1 MGRAFRAVVLGC
13 IALPLAALS
22 SYQAA
27 VGYYAAYPSGAPSFL
42 RLHPRVVTRA
52 NDLSLLSGEPVPA
65 AYRREVARN
74 TRQILK
80 ETPLD
85 AVALRQLSLLE
96 ADEGEQGGLADALSI
111 AERISRRDIGTEI
124 ALFDLSA
131 KQGEYDAALRH
142 LDRAVTVHPQVGASV
157 FPLLA
162 SALGDA
168 KFRATVSRYS
178 ARPWFRSFLAVAAD
192 AAAPVEAAAWV
203 LESRIALSDKD
214 GSALPRLLTRL
225 VDDGRYEIARRLV
238 ITSGAGTDAAID
250 QAGFTAATTQGGLA
264 PLTWRLTG
272 NEIIRAEVEGEATLG
287 IEVQPGGQGQVA
299 ERIMHLSPGRY
310 VLDQHVEGTESATGG
325 ALNWLI
331 TCGAKASKSE
341 PIWEQAVPVPPA
353 AAQYRSSFVI
363 PQNCPLQ
370 RWKLSV
376 LAPEGQSAALIRLRL
391 QLHR

>member
-1 MGRAFRAVVLGC
+1 M
-13 IALPLAALS
+13 AALS

-27 VGYYAAYPSGAPSFL
+27 VGYYGAYPSRAPSFL
-42 RLHPRVVTRA
+42 RQHPRVATRA
-52 NDLSLLSGEPVPA
+52 NDLSLLSGQPVPA
-65 AYRREVARN
+65 AYREEVARN

-85 AVALRQLSLLE
+85 AVALRQLSLLQ
-96 ADEGEQGGLADALSI
+96 AAEGEEGGLAEALSI

-162 SALGDA
+162 SALGDT
-168 KFRATVSRYS
+168 KFRTTVSRYT

-192 AAAPVEAAAWV
+192 GAAPADAAALV
-203 LESRIALSDKD
+203 LESRIAFSDKD
-214 GSALPRLLTRL
+214 GSALPRLLARL
-225 VDDGRYEIARRLV
+225 VDDGRYEVARGLV
-238 ITSGAGTDAAID
+238 ITSGAGTGAAID
-250 QAGFTAATTQGGLA
+250 QVGFTAATTQGPLA

-272 NEIIRAEVEGEATLG
+272 NEIIRAESEGEGTLA
-287 IEVQPGGQGQVA
+287 IEVQPGAQGPVA

-310 VLDQHVEGTESATGG
+310 VLDQHVEGTESGSGG
-325 ALNWLI
+325 ALDWLI
-331 TCGAKASKSE
+331 TCGAKTSKAE
-341 PIWEQAVPVPPA
+341 PIWEQAVPVPAA

-363 PQNCPLQ
+363 PQSCALQ